1 MTQRSANPRRYSK
14 GDELDPYQPLSI
26 YLALKINESDFSKTL
41 ERIQYLTEVSPA
53 ADVSFA
59 GYHREEGHIVLTL
72 GICVGPARDALRNQ
86 TPKLEAGHA
95 FIYDAIKT
103 LFYAT
108 PIFCSPPHKNERD
121 NISKIKDILPSLSD
135 HKEEEIQSTL

>member
-14 GDELDPYQPLSI
+14 GAELDPYQPLSI

-59 GYHREEGHIVLTL
+59 GYHREEGDIVLTL

-86 TPKLEAGHA
+86 TPKL
-95 FIYDAIKT
+95 
-103 LFYAT
+103 
-108 PIFCSPPHKNERD
+108 N
-121 NISKIKDILPSLSD
+121 
-135 HKEEEIQSTL
+135 KEEKKKLQEYYLICPKGHEVDHIQAIAKGGLHHPDNLQILTKHENRKKWCK